1 LVDNNDSCGA
11 QSAVDLNVAA
21 GQSIL
26 VCVAGAGDSDFG
38 PGVMNFAFTPAPETL
53 GDINGD
59 GVINVADVTELGIL
73 LSDGATVSLAVGDV
87 NSDGVVNDLDVEAL
101 AASIVND

>member
-1 LVDNNDSCGA
+1 
-11 QSAVDLNVAA
+11 
-21 GQSIL
+21 
-26 VCVAGAGDSDFG
+26 
-38 PGVMNFAFTPAPETL
+38 MNFAFTPAPETL